1 VLILN
6 GLCEGDGSSCAA
18 SQRTSLMEVKIVDD
32 VYAQKNLT
40 AQPSVH
46 GALQQAQSADCV
58 KVAR

>member
-1 VLILN
+1 
-6 GLCEGDGSSCAA
+6 
-18 SQRTSLMEVKIVDD
+18 MEVKIVDD